1 MSTIRPEG
9 LNPAHVFNF
18 TEDITTLN
26 KCLPQLFASAVLR
39 YLRRTAVICGDTQLT
54 YEELSSLVDHFTHV
68 LLQQRIGRGHLIAI
82 ALPRSAQLVAL
93 FLAVL
98 KTGAAYVPI
107 DPTFPLQRISHMLNN
122 AAPEIVIVTTETQH
136 VVSLWH
142 GGSLNL
148 DVARRQIS
156 STTLASSPPISP
168 DLHPED
174 LAYVIYTSGSTGQP
188 KGVRVS
194 HGALCNMLLSL
205 KQEPGCDESDRL
217 LAVSPVTFDM
227 AVPDLYLPLL
237 SGATAVF
244 AHTHQTRDPTEL
256 IRLMERH
263 QITMMQGTPTIWQ
276 MLLDSGWRGI
286 PRLVRI
292 ICGGEALP
300 RRLAQRLLDCGDSV
314 WNGYGPTETTVYTT
328 FWRVIP
334 DTDPVI
340 GSPIKNV
347 QVYVLD
353 KDLSPVP
360 AGSPGEL
367 YIGGAG
373 VSKGYHNNDDLTRS
387 KFIANEIHGGLLY
400 QTGDLACF
408 VAPGTLNILGRADG
422 QVKIRGHRVEV
433 GDIEA
438 AIMDHDEISSAVVSY
453 GKGQLIAY
461 CVRGGETYA
470 PVDLDSSRGV
480 AEWAAVLSHAYTA
493 EGDSTVFN
501 IAGWQNS
508 YNNQPFSPQEM
519 RDWQAHS
526 VHRLLSY
533 SPERVFEIGSGTGLL
548 LFPLAPHC
556 RAFHAI
562 DASAKA
568 VELTRKL
575 IASMPHVTCDK
586 AEAHMLPELLHPSYD
601 TVIIN
606 SVAQYFPSLKYFLSV
621 IEWAV
626 RAVAGKGRVYL
637 GDLRNLTL
645 LETFHADVIA
655 SRADR
660 PVPAAE
666 LAERAEHA
674 ARLEKELVVSPEL
687 FANLPTLLPR
697 IKRVDVTFRNGRYA
711 NEMSRYRFDVTL
723 HVGEGDDGDDAV
735 VDAEQYDWQEED
747 RKFET
752 LRSKLALLENNA
764 LRINNVPNGRLREA
778 HDACMPTDDTKSSRS
793 WVEVGTFMDFAEEFG
808 LELAL
813 LPSRSGDLWSLDA
826 VFWPSTLVPDL
837 SLHEVRRINQG
848 ELTKYANVPIIGEP
862 AKVSLGRLLRPW
874 LADRLPDYMMP
885 AFFVELDRMPVTSS
899 GKIDHRSLPH
909 PTEHILENITP
920 PSTKMEHVIV
930 GVWSDILGH
939 DRFGIKEN
947 FFQIGGDSVRIV
959 RVQAAL
965 QKLLGHPVST
975 AKLFEHHTIQ
985 TLAAYLDSTRPNGK
999 EATKILPSSQWHVDS
1014 PAASQPPKTS
1024 GSCLKKGC
1032 DVIQDVPKDRWEADA
1047 LYDPDPMVP
1056 GTSYCRRGGFLDSID
1071 SFDASFFG
1079 ITPHEARTLDPQQRL
1094 MLETSWE
1101 ALERAG
1107 YTLEVLRG
1115 SPTGV
1120 FIGVS
1125 TTAANAGSAAADGDP
1140 VSLNGYV
1147 STGLAGGTMS
1157 GRVAYSFGLEGPA
1170 MTVDTACSASLVA
1183 THLACAALRRGE
1195 CDLALAGGVALLLT
1209 PALHIEFSRLRGLSS
1224 DGRCRAFAEDA
1235 SGLGLGEGAAAVV
1248 LKRLSDARRDGD
1260 FVHAVIRASAVNH
1273 GGRGPS
1279 LTTPSGPAQRRLI
1292 RTALAQA
1299 ALQPDQIDYVEAHGT
1314 ATKLGDPIEG
1324 VALGEVFGGGSRPA
1338 TAEPL
1343 WVGSA
1348 KSNIGHTQAAAGLVG
1363 LIKVVLALEN
1373 CTMPQ
1378 TLHAGQPTSA
1388 IDWQAAKMALVN
1400 ENRPWPIRHDR
1411 CRRAGVSAFGIG
1423 GTNAHLIVEEAPD
1436 RELATGDTQMTPIS
1450 PPVVP
1455 LMLSGRTDAALA
1467 EQALRLHTYLCGPGR
1482 DLSLR
1487 DVGFSLATTRNHF
1500 EKRMVLLAKG
1510 KAELEN
1516 LTKTMPSPSIRR
1528 GDAGSGEPHLAML
1541 FTGQGSQWPGMGKG
1555 LASSYPVFRQTVSEI
1570 ASQFENFLE
1579 LPLLD
1584 VMWAHEN
1591 SETAGML
1598 RTTEYS
1604 QPALFALQISLW
1616 RLWESWGVR
1625 ANAVLGHSIG
1635 ELAAAHVAGVMSLS
1649 DACRLVAARGRLM
1662 QSIGTEGKMVSLE
1675 ASAVELDA
1683 AIDELGVRE
1692 KVDVA
1697 SHNTPSQTVLS
1708 GDVDAV
1714 DGLTTHFTSKGRRS
1728 RALEVSHAFH
1738 SHHMNGILPDLRAVA
1753 ETIQF
1758 SPPTLPIVS
1767 GSTGQLAE
1775 AGQLES
1781 PEYWVQQVRNPVH
1794 FSRGIQVLFGRGHDI
1809 FLEVGPRTV
1818 LCGLGA
1824 ACVTDNKQSS
1834 AARCWLPSLL
1844 PAKRDVDVIL
1854 SSLTELHLRR
1864 VSVDWAS
1871 YFEPA
1876 RCTRVELPTYAFQRE
1891 SFELWGQPKLGD
1903 SSNNNSRRCITS
1915 GPRDGGIDQA
1925 ARQFA
1930 FDVKWVPLQAKRIS
1944 CSGSWG
1950 ILCPG
1955 GVVPWA
1961 QDVAMAFTSA
1971 GMNWRA
1977 VSTLREAQE
1986 MDGLLSLWA
1995 PSVNNNVL
2003 ERARDLTATA
2013 LEQLQEAVECNFPR
2027 TIVWVTRNV
2036 VGTGTGPDEQ
2046 INGLGASPLW
2056 GLMRVACNEH
2066 PELQLQMVDL
2076 GEEDVDIQSL
2086 PPSLPTIKE
2095 EPECAIRHGR
2105 VLVPRIERVD
2115 SWLPQHQKRAAH
2127 WKPFRRDGA
2136 VLVTGGTGG
2145 IGQRVAK
2152 WLVEDQGVPEVVLV
2166 SRRGMAAPGAE
2177 ALATT
2182 LSQLGATATIVTG
2195 DIADEKDV
2203 RRILSQFHHGRPL
2216 RGVVHTAAVIDDG
2229 ILSTLTPPRCD
2240 AVFAPKVDGAW
2251 HLHHLT
2257 QEMNMDLDY
2266 FVLFS
2271 SISGTMGTAGQGNYA
2286 AANTF
2291 LDSLAYLRRAQGLP
2305 AVSVA
2310 WGSWVGEGMAA
2321 QLSKTSLARYAQFGL
2336 DPLTSEHGL
2345 ELLKRAMYGRDQLL
2359 VAAGFDLERLQRYYE
2374 SRRGIPLFF
2383 QSLLSQRSGPG
2394 PRPYLDLNSGNQDW
2408 DLHKALAEAGPGDG
2422 AAKVMLDLVQAAVA
2436 QTLGFTSPDQ
2446 VDVGIPLQ
2454 QIGVDSLTAVLT
2466 RNQLANLTN
2475 LSLPASIVFDHPN
2488 LTSLSRFLL
2497 AKVMDNAVDSSKESE
2512 SGIATP
2518 ASSTT
2523 TVSEDYRDAVK
2534 KGCLDPSITFENAA
2548 PQSGQPPQSPSAAFV
2563 TGGTGFVGAHL
2574 VHDLLARGVAVHGL
2588 VRAPDVEHGARRLAA
2603 ALADYDLWRPQYV
2616 PLLHAVLGD
2625 MAQTRFGLTEA
2636 AFDALA
2642 DRVDM
2647 VCHAGALV
2655 DWMRPLRD
2663 YVGPNIVST
2672 HEALRLASRGAGPKT
2687 FHHVSTVATLPMHAG
2702 YDVGPADRE
2711 YGYATSKYLA
2721 ERMVAAA
2728 RWRGAR
2734 AVVYRLP
2741 FVTAAMG
2748 TGHFRRDRGDFLHNL
2763 IAGCLEM
2770 GPCCFPSLDGADMSA
2785 VLPVDY
2791 LSGVI
2796 ATMATQDLSRIG
2808 YDLDFLYAQAP
2819 SFDDFARAL
2828 TRAVG
2833 GPSQAPVAFKRWRQQ
2848 ALDYAMSHPSSPL
2861 ARIAAVLDHL
2871 NDKEAREMFKR
2882 PQVGDNVL
2890 GGKVTLSRWLTRKF

>member
-1 MSTIRPEG
+1 MSTIRPEEG
-9 LNPAHVFNF
+9 LDPAHVFGSA
-18 TEDITTLN
+18 TDSTTLN
-26 KCLPQLFASAVLR
+26 HCLPRLFASAVLR

-54 YEELSSLVDHFTHV
+54 YEELNSLVDHFTHV
-68 LLQQRIGRGHLIAI
+68 LLQQHIGRGDLIAI

-107 DPTFPLQRISHMLNN
+107 DPTFPLQRINHMLNN
-122 AAPEIVIVTTETQH
+122 AAPKIVIVTTETQQA
-136 VVSLWH
+136 VSLWR
-142 GGSLNL
+142 GDSLNL

-156 STTLASSPPISP
+156 STTLASSPSISP

-194 HGALCNMLLSL
+194 HGSLCNMLLSL
-205 KQEPGCDESDRL
+205 QQEPGCDESDRL

-244 AHTHQTRDPTEL
+244 AHTHQTRDPGEL
-256 IRLMERH
+256 IRLMEQHR
-263 QITMMQGTPTIWQ
+263 ITMMQGTPTIWQ
-276 MLLDSGWRGI
+276 MLLDAGWRGR
-286 PRLVRI
+286 PRLARI
-292 ICGGEALP
+292 ICGGETLP
-300 RRLAQRLLDCGDSV
+300 RRLAQRLLDCGDSA

-328 FWRVIP
+328 FWKVVP
-334 DTDPVI
+334 DTNPVI

-353 KDLSPVP
+353 KDLFPVP

-387 KFIANEIHGGLLY
+387 KFIANGIHDGLLY

-438 AIMDHDEISSAVVSY
+438 AITDHDDISSAVVSY
-453 GKGQLIAY
+453 RRGQLIAY
-461 CVRGGETYA
+461 CVRGGETYEPA
-470 PVDLDSSRGV
+470 DVDSSRTV

-501 IAGWQNS
+501 IAGWQSS
-508 YNNQPFSPQEM
+508 YDNQPFSPQEM

-562 DASAKA
+562 DASDKA

-575 IASMPHVTCDK
+575 ITSMPHVTCDK
-586 AEAHMLPELLHPSYD
+586 AEAHMLPELLNTSYD

-626 RAVAGKGRVYL
+626 CAVAGEGRVYL
-637 GDLRNLTL
+637 GDLRNLAL
-645 LETFHADVIA
+645 LETFHSDIIA
-655 SRADR
+655 SRADG

-666 LAERAEHA
+666 LAERAAHA
-674 ARLEKELVVSPEL
+674 ARSEKELVVSPEL

-697 IKRVDVTFRNGRYA
+697 IKRVDVTLRNGRYA

-723 HVGEGDDGDDAV
+723 HIGDGDDGNDAAV
-735 VDAEQYDWQEED
+735 GAQQYDWQEED
-747 RKFET
+747 REFEL
-752 LRSKLALLENNA
+752 LRSKLALLGNNA
-764 LRINNVPNGRLREA
+764 LRLNNVPNGRLREA
-778 HDACMPTDDTKSSRS
+778 HGACMSTDDTKSSRN
-793 WVEVGTFMDFAEEFG
+793 WVDVGTFMDFAEEFG

-837 SLHEVRRINQG
+837 TLHEARHIDKG

-862 AKVSLGRLLRPW
+862 ARVSVGRLLRPW

-885 AFFVELDRMPVTSS
+885 AFFVELDKVPLTSS
-899 GKIDHRSLPH
+899 GKIDHKSLPD
-909 PTEHILENITP
+909 PTEQILETITP
-920 PSTKMEHVIV
+920 PNTKMEHDIV

-959 RVQAAL
+959 RAQVAL

-985 TLAAYLDSTRPNGK
+985 TLAAYLESTRPNGMHNSSELNVFERGLRK
-999 EATKILPSSQWHVDS
+999 REEEGDQDIAIVSMACRLPGGVATPEDFWELLEKGVD
-1014 PAASQPPKTS
+1014 A
-1024 GSCLKKGC
+1024 
-1032 DVIQDVPKDRWEADA
+1032 IQDVPKDRWDADA
-1047 LYDPDPMVP
+1047 LYDPDPLVP

-1079 ITPHEARTLDPQQRL
+1079 ITPREASTLDPQQRL

-1107 YTLEVLRG
+1107 YTLEQLRG

-1125 TTAANAGSAAADGDP
+1125 TTAANVGSAAADGDP
-1140 VSLNGYV
+1140 ASLDGYV

-1209 PALHIEFSRLRGLSS
+1209 PALHIEFSRLRGLSP
-1224 DGRCRAFAEDA
+1224 DGRCRAFAEDT
-1235 SGLGLGEGAAAVV
+1235 GGMGLGEGAAAVA

-1324 VALGEVFGGGSRPA
+1324 VALGEVFGGSGRSS

-1343 WVGSA
+1343 WVGSG
-1348 KSNIGHTQAAAGLVG
+1348 KSNIGHTQAAAGLAG

-1373 CTMPQ
+1373 CIIPK

-1388 IDWQAAKMALVN
+1388 IDWQTGRIALVN
-1400 ENRPWPIRHDR
+1400 ENRPWPIRHGR
-1411 CRRAGVSAFGIG
+1411 RRRAGA
-1423 GTNAHLIVEEAPD
+1423 
-1436 RELATGDTQMTPIS
+1436 LATGNAQMTPVS

-1467 EQALRLHTYLCGPGR
+1467 EQASRLHTYLCGPGR

-1487 DVGFSLATTRNHF
+1487 DVAFSLATTRNHF
-1500 EKRMVLLAKG
+1500 EKRMVLLAKD
-1510 KAELEN
+1510 KAKLEN
-1516 LTKTMPSPSIRR
+1516 LTKPMPSPSIPR
-1528 GDAGSGEPHLAML
+1528 GDVGSGERRLAML

-1570 ASQFENFLE
+1570 ASQFESLLE

-1584 VMWAHEN
+1584 VMWAHED
-1591 SETAGML
+1591 SEAAGVL

-1604 QPALFALQISLW
+1604 QPALFALQVSLW
-1616 RLWESWGVR
+1616 RLWESWGVQ
-1625 ANAVLGHSIG
+1625 ADAVLGHSIG
-1635 ELAAAHVAGVMSLS
+1635 ELAAAHVAGVMCLS

-1662 QSIGTEGKMVSLE
+1662 QSVRTEGKMVSLE
-1675 ASAVELDA
+1675 VSAVELDA
-1683 AIDELGVRE
+1683 AIDELGVQE
-1692 KVDVA
+1692 KVDIA
-1697 SHNTPSQTVLS
+1697 SHNTPSQTVVS

-1714 DGLTTHFTSKGRRS
+1714 DKVMTHFANKGRRS
-1728 RALEVSHAFH
+1728 KALEVSHSFH
-1738 SHHMNGILPDLRAVA
+1738 SHHMNGILQDLRAVA

-1758 SPPTLPIVS
+1758 YPPTLPIVS

-1775 AGQLES
+1775 AGQLEN
-1781 PEYWVQQVRNPVH
+1781 PDYWVQQVRNPVH
-1794 FSRGIQVLFGRGHDI
+1794 FSRGIQVLLGRGHDI
-1809 FLEVGPRTV
+1809 FLEVGPRPV

-1834 AARCWLPSLL
+1834 ATRCWLPSLL
-1844 PAKRDVDVIL
+1844 PKKNDADVIL

-1864 VSVDWAS
+1864 SSVDWAS
-1871 YFEPA
+1871 YFKPA
-1876 RCTRVELPTYAFQRE
+1876 RCTRVELPTYPFQRE
-1891 SFELWGQPKLGD
+1891 SFGLWGRAKLGD
-1903 SSNNNSRRCITS
+1903 SSNNDSRSCITS
-1915 GPRDGGIDQA
+1915 GPCGGGIDQA

-1930 FDVKWVPLQAKRIS
+1930 FDVKWVPLQAKRIIL
-1944 CSGSWG
+1944 SGSWG
-1950 ILCPG
+1950 IWCPG
-1955 GVVPWA
+1955 GAVPWA
-1961 QDVAMAFTSA
+1961 EDVTMAFTSA
-1971 GMNWRA
+1971 GVNWRS
-1977 VSTLREAQE
+1977 VSTLGEAQE
-1986 MDGLLSLWA
+1986 MNGLLCLWG
-1995 PSVNNNVL
+1995 PSDNTNVL
-2003 ERARDLTATA
+2003 GRARDLTDTA
-2013 LEQLQEAVECNFPR
+2013 LALLQEAIECTFSR
-2027 TIVWVTRNV
+2027 SIVWVTRNA
-2036 VGTGTGPDEQ
+2036 VGTGTGPEEQ
-2046 INGLGASPLW
+2046 IKGLGASPLW

-2066 PELQLQMVDL
+2066 PELQLHMVDL
-2076 GEEDVDIQSL
+2076 GDGDVDVQSL
-2086 PPSLPTIKE
+2086 PPSLPVIKE

-2105 VLVPRIERVD
+2105 VLIPRIQRVD
-2115 SWLPQHQKRAAH
+2115 SWVSQQQKRAAP

-2152 WLVEDQGVPEVVLV
+2152 WLVEDQGVSEVVLV

-2177 ALATT
+2177 ALVTAMT
-2182 LSQLGATATIVTG
+2182 QLGATATIVAG

-2203 RRILSQFHHGRPL
+2203 RRILSQFHHDRPL

-2229 ILSTLTPPRCD
+2229 ILSTLTPARCD
-2240 AVFAPKVDGAW
+2240 TVFAPKVDGAW
-2251 HLHHLT
+2251 HLHHMT

-2321 QLSKTSLARYAQFGL
+2321 QLSKTSLARYAQLGL
-2336 DPLTSEHGL
+2336 DPLASEHGL

-2359 VAAGFDLERLQRYYE
+2359 VAAGFDLERLQRYYS
-2374 SRRGIPLFF
+2374 SRRGIPPFF
-2383 QSLLSQRSGPG
+2383 QSLLCQKNVPG
-2394 PRPYLDLNSGNQDW
+2394 PRSYAAWDTSNQDW

-2422 AAKVMLDLVQAAVA
+2422 STAVMLDMVRAAVA
-2436 QTLGFTSPDQ
+2436 QTLGFTSPDE

-2466 RNQLANLTN
+2466 RNQLANLTK
-2475 LSLPASIVFDHPN
+2475 LSLPTSIVFDHPN

-2497 AKVMDNAVDSSKESE
+2497 AKVLDNSADSSNKSE

-2534 KGCLDPSITFENAA
+2534 KGCLDPSITFGNAA
-2548 PQSGQPPQSPSAAFV
+2548 SQSGQPPQTPSAAFV
-2563 TGGTGFVGAHL
+2563 TGG
-2574 VHDLLARGVAVHGL
+2574 DGL
-2588 VRAPDVEHGARRLAA
+2588 RRRPPQHGARRLAA
-2603 ALADYDLWRPQYV
+2603 ALADYDLWRPQYAA
-2616 PLLHAVLGD
+2616 LLHAVVGD
-2625 MAQTRFGLTEA
+2625 MAQTRFGLAEA

-2642 DRVDM
+2642 DRVDV

-2672 HEALRLASRGAGPKT
+2672 HEALRLASRGSRPKT
-2687 FHHVSTVATLPMHAG
+2687 FHHVSTVATLPRYAG

-2741 FVTAAMG
+2741 FVTAAMA

-2791 LSGVI
+2791 LSGII
-2796 ATMATQDLSRIG
+2796 ATMATQDPSRIG

-2819 SFDDFARAL
+2819 SFDDFARTL
-2828 TRAVG
+2828 TRAAG
-2833 GPSQAPVAFKRWRQQ
+2833 GPSQDRVSFTRWRQQ
-2848 ALDYAMSHPSSPL
+2848 ALDYATSHPSSPL
-2861 ARIAAVLDHL
+2861 ARIAAVLDQL
-2871 NDKEAREMFKR
+2871 SDTEAQEMFKR
-2882 PQVGDNVL
+2882 PPVGQHVL
-2890 GGKVTLSRWLTRKF
+2890 GGKSYPVPLVDEEVLRRYVDRINAAKDQAR